1 MDVVQSVREGRGGF
15 LLFGITPPK
24 AATPPDR
31 LSQITEANLDRLRAA
46 NADGIALYDIAEE
59 QDRNP
64 DARPFPFLPTHDPGE
79 YLAHHLRDWHKSTVI
94 YRAVGKYSEPE
105 LAQWLQNA
113 DADQVMTVL
122 VGASSSSNQGST
134 SLRRAYEL
142 RQELRPD
149 LVTGAIL
156 IPERHTNRGDEHL
169 RMLGKQESGAQ
180 FFVSQI
186 LYDSNAAKDV
196 LAAYADECEARGITP
211 VPVVFTLSVCGSLK
225 TLDFLEWLGV
235 KVPGWMRR
243 DLRRAE
249 STLAASLELSRSIA
263 VDMVQYGRRLG
274 VPVGL
279 NVESVSSRRVEI
291 DAAVALSLVLRGT
304 LAD

>member
-1 MDVVQSVREGRGGF
+1 M
-15 LLFGITPPK
+15 
-24 AATPPDR
+24 
-31 LSQITEANLDRLRAA
+31 
-46 NADGIALYDIAEE
+46 
-59 QDRNP
+59 
-64 DARPFPFLPTHDPGE
+64 
-79 YLAHHLRDWHKSTVI
+79 
-94 YRAVGKYSEPE
+94 
-105 LAQWLQNA
+105 
-113 DADQVMTVL
+113 
-122 VGASSSSNQGST
+122 
-134 SLRRAYEL
+134 
-142 RQELRPD
+142 
-149 LVTGAIL
+149 
-156 IPERHTNRGDEHL
+156 
-169 RMLGKQESGAQ
+169 
-180 FFVSQI
+180 
-186 LYDSNAAKDV
+186 
-196 LAAYADECEARGITP
+196 LAAYADECEARGITS

>member
-1 MDVVQSVREGRGGF
+1 M
-15 LLFGITPPK
+15 
-24 AATPPDR
+24 
-31 LSQITEANLDRLRAA
+31 
-46 NADGIALYDIAEE
+46 
-59 QDRNP
+59 
-64 DARPFPFLPTHDPGE
+64 
-79 YLAHHLRDWHKSTVI
+79 I
-94 YRAVGKYSEPE
+94 YRAVGKYTEPE
-105 LAQWLQNA
+105 LAAWLQAA

-122 VGASSSSNQGST
+122 VGASSSANVGAT

-142 RQELRPD
+142 RRELRPD
-149 LVTGAIL
+149 LITGAIL
-156 IPERHTNRGDEHL
+156 IPERHTSRGDEHL
-169 RMLGKQESGAQ
+169 RMLDKQESGAQ

-196 LAAYADECEARGITP
+196 LADYADECEARGVAP
-211 VPVVFTLSVCGSLK
+211 APVVFTLSVCGSLK

-235 KVPGWMRR
+235 KVPHWMRR

-249 STLAASLELSRSIA
+249 STLAASMELSRSIG

-291 DAAVALSLVLRGT
+291 DAAVALSLVLRGA